1 MTTTISGIYI
11 WLLLPIMVCC
21 FFCLYRIY
29 KRPTSADRIVAID
42 ILGILVVGFCALA
55 TVAVKRRFLMDIAL
69 AWAILGFIG
78 TLALAK
84 YLEGRNF
91 DE

>member
-1 MTTTISGIYI
+1 MISTISGISLYYLI
-11 WLLLPIMVCC
+11 PLILCC

-29 KRPTSADRIVAID
+29 KGPTSADRIVAID
-42 ILGILVVGFCALA
+42 ILGIFVVGFCVFA
-55 TVAVKRRFLMDIAL
+55 TVFLKRRFLMDIAL
-69 AWAILGFIG
+69 SWAILGFVS

-84 YLEGRNF
+84 YLEGKNF